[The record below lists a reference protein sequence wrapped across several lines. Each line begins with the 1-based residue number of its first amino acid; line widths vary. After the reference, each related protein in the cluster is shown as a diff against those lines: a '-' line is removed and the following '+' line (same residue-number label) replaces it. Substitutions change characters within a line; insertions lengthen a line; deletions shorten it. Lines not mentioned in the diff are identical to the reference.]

1 MSKIKANASTSNR
14 CEKNDGVHYVVEGNL
29 WIDDVIFNF
38 TLDAENLS
46 NMFSFQTSTP
56 VSFSDEFLTLRYC
69 GQTI

>member
-46 NMFSFQTSTP
+46 YM
-56 VSFSDEFLTLRYC
+56 TLYC
-69 GQTI
+69 